1 MPKSRQQVK
10 FPQNMIEQ
18 TISELEAKINGAD
31 SISAEHKA
39 ELLQLLEK
47 LKTDLAAKETQNLT
61 SLKSS
66 VEELRT
72 SVEDFEKSHPKLVQ
86 IVDRISNTLSNLGI

>member
-1 MPKSRQQVK
+1 
-10 FPQNMIEQ
+10 MIEQ

-66 VEELRT
+66 VEELRS